1 MAASL
6 TSRTLARPAFES
18 AFEPPAFL
26 KAMLDFEAA
35 LAESE
40 AAEGLIPASSAAA
53 IAKACAG
60 VSFDVEAIVAE
71 GKRQGTLVVPFVKA
85 LRAATERI
93 AREAASH
100 VHLGST
106 TQDVLDTAMV
116 LCLGPCLDEA
126 DRSLEAAVRSLARRA
141 REHRATPMAGRT
153 LMQPAVPITAGLKL
167 ARWAAALA
175 QDRERLADAAA
186 SGLAVQLGG
195 AVGALEVLGAKGP
208 AVRHRVALALGLADV
223 PEWHSHRN
231 NWLDLLDR
239 IALVV
244 VTTGK
249 IARDL
254 ALLGQA
260 EVGEM
265 REAPPQEG
273 VGGSSAMP
281 HKRNPVGC
289 LHALAAAARMPGL
302 IATVHF
308 GAAELEHE
316 RALGGW
322 QAELVAVPEIAGA
335 LGSALD
341 FLDTI
346 AGSLVVD
353 AGRMRANLAA
363 CGPAPASLD
372 AVDELLGILTPY
384 LT

>member
-18 AFEPPAFL
+18 AFEPPAYL
-26 KAMLDFEAA
+26 RAMLDFEAA
-35 LAESE
+35 LAAAE
-40 AAEGLIPASSAAA
+40 AAEGIIPEAAAAA
-53 IAKACAG
+53 IAKARAG
-60 VSFDVEAIVAE
+60 VSFDVEALVAE
-71 GKRQGTLVVPFVKA
+71 AKRQGTLVVPFVKT
-85 LRAATERI
+85 LRAAVEAI
-93 AREAASH
+93 APEAAR
-100 VHLGST
+100 HLHFGST
-106 TQDVLDTAMV
+106 TQDVLDTAMA
-116 LCLGPCLDEA
+116 LCLKPCLDEA
-126 DRSLEAAVRSLARRA
+126 DRALEAAIRSLARRA
-141 REHRATPMAGRT
+141 RGHRATPMAGRT

-167 ARWAAALA
+167 ARWATALA

-186 SGLAVQLGG
+186 AGLAVQFGG
-195 AVGALEVLGAKGP
+195 AVGALELLGPKGP
-208 AVRHRVALALGLADV
+208 AVRHRIALALGLADA

-239 IALVV
+239 IGLVV
-244 VTTGK
+244 VTAGK

-254 ALLGQA
+254 SLLGQA

-265 REAPPQEG
+265 RDAPPQEG

-302 IATVHF
+302 LATVHL
-308 GAAELEHE
+308 GAAQLEHE

-335 LGSALD
+335 LGSSLD

-346 AGSLVVD
+346 AAALVID

-372 AVDELLGILTPY
+372 AVDELLGGLAPY